1 MDGSETDDTP
11 GPGTITFLERN
22 ARLSMVAGLIA
33 SHAFAV
39 NVVCHKGVAS
49 GGNAVMPVTTVH
61 PAEHVSVAPELC
73 PAVSSCDGDRYQN
86 TVPLVLVPL
95 SVAVT
100 GAVIVNNTD
109 PVRIWHGL
117 ALLQPAPSVCTG
129 AEGMLAAKS
138 PTCEAIS
145 GPPIWLHVFVD
156 VQPYKFWPAG
166 ASVLKNTSPR
176 LHDSGIAVPALAG
189 LVKMAAEKSTFFAW
203 VARSTW
209 V

>member
-1 MDGSETDDTP
+1 
-11 GPGTITFLERN
+11 
-22 ARLSMVAGLIA
+22 MVAGLIA

-49 GGNAVMPVTTVH
+49 GENAVMPVTTVH

-95 SVAVT
+95 NVAVT
-100 GAVIVNNTD
+100 GAVIVNSTD

-117 ALLQPAPSVCTG
+117 ALLQPAPSVCAG

-156 VQPYKFWPAG
+156 VQPYKFWLAV
-166 ASVLKNTSPR
+166 AFVLKNTSPT
-176 LHDSGIAVPALAG
+176 LQVGGIAVPALAG
-189 LVKMAAEKSTFFAW
+189 LVNIAPEKSTFFAW
-203 VARSTW
+203 VARSTC